1 MIKIR
6 NFFIALITSAAVV
19 IIIDII
25 GFIYF
30 SDLSFISGWLSCATF
45 YFLMKYLKKVDIIYD
60 NELKDEKIKS
70 LESENKFLKI
80 QIGEINS
87 QITTERCMR
96 KN

>member
-1 MIKIR
+1 MD
-6 NFFIALITSAAVV
+6 V
-19 IIIDII
+19 
-25 GFIYF
+25 
-30 SDLSFISGWLSCATF
+30 
-45 YFLMKYLKKVDIIYD
+45 IIYD